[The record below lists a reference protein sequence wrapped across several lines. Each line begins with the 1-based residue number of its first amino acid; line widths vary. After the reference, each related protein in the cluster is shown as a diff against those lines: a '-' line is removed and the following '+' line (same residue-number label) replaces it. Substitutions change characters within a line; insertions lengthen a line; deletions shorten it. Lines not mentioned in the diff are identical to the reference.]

1 MAPSEAPIFQC
12 LAMLTKAVG
21 PMLTR
26 QMHEVLDLMF
36 PWGMSEALY
45 NALQVIAEDIPPLLR
60 TIQGELC
67 LVSRPWN
74 KLRSIQSVYWIVCR

>member
-36 PWGMSEALY
+36 PWGMSEPLY

-60 TIQGELC
+60 TVQGEIYI
-67 LVSRPWN
+67 VSRASEE
-74 KLRSIQSVYWIVCR
+74 LRWIQSVYLIVCR